1 MIMYNNNNNNN
12 NNNKMRYSLERIQLY
27 ISIVIVLIVA
37 SVVSGEIGYM
47 AILILAIVIDS
58 IYRTFKRKYNGK
70 RRI

>member
-1 MIMYNNNNNNN
+1 MKYPIGDNEIG
-12 NNNKMRYSLERIQLY
+12 YSLERIQLY

-58 IYRTFKRKYNGK
+58 IYRIFKRKYNGK

>member
-1 MIMYNNNNNNN
+1 M
-12 NNNKMRYSLERIQLY
+12 KYSLERIQLY
-27 ISIVIVLIVA
+27 VSIVIVLIVA

-47 AILILAIVIDS
+47 AILMLAIVIDS

>member
-1 MIMYNNNNNNN
+1 
-12 NNNKMRYSLERIQLY
+12 MRYSLERIQLY
-27 ISIVIVLIVA
+27 VSIVIVLIVA